1 MYFFFM
7 IGMYLIVILI
17 LFYKLFIT
25 YIVIIKNYS
34 QINLQK

>member
-1 MYFFFM
+1 M